1 MNFAGK
7 LIAAAMTFV
16 ASVTANFPALA
27 AGNEKNF
34 TSNVMN
40 RLPVDVTDTGG
51 TLIFSD
57 SPEYVHRNGILY
69 MDTVNGDARIL
80 FYHLNDTGVRKKL
93 AVIVENTAFEENKI
107 EITRGGFSAPGKN
120 FMSVGK
126 ATQLMYMENNFH
138 DTLKL
143 KSRERKL
150 FQAEMNDVLIDP
162 GHLVYGVYDF
172 HSTKPVRVFV
182 LMYPPTADPIAFLN
196 IAEVLPKDSQKLRGT
211 FKRMNRTLTLKKDYD
226 PKVDGIGY
234 VLICDNATDFF
245 KHGIDATD
253 GTEVIN
259 YGNYGINYTLDFRT
273 KSKTRFCLSPLGG
286 LYAGAVRFNHGKNS
300 GMIATPEGKI
310 YFGDKTPKEPPHVQK
325 AREEGISIFTNQTE
339 VSELGTYSGKV
350 SFEYS
355 PPGASNLPV
364 NIVLMPD
371 YSN

>member
-7 LIAAAMTFV
+7 FIAAAMAFIASISATFPI
-16 ASVTANFPALA
+16 SA
-27 AGNEKNF
+27 AKNERNL

-40 RLPVDVTDTGG
+40 RLPVNVTDTGG

-57 SPEYVHRNGILY
+57 SPEYVRKNGILY
-69 MDTVNGDARIL
+69 TDTVSGDARIL

-126 ATQLMYMENNFH
+126 STQLMYMENNFH

-143 KSRERKL
+143 KSQERKL
-150 FQAEMNDVLIDP
+150 FQAEMNDVIINP
-162 GHLVYGVYDF
+162 GNLVYGVYDF
-172 HSTKPVRVFV
+172 HASKPVRIFV
-182 LMYPPTADPIAFLN
+182 LMYPQTADPLDFLN
-196 IAEVLPKDSQKLRGT
+196 IAEILPKDSQKLRGT
-211 FKRMNRTLTLKKDYD
+211 FKRMNRILTLKKDYD

-253 GTEVIN
+253 GSEVVN

-273 KSKTRFCLSPLGG
+273 KAKTRFCLSPLGG
-286 LYAGAVRFNHGKNS
+286 LYAGAVRFSHGKKS
-300 GMIATPEGKI
+300 GTIATPEGRI
-310 YFGDKTPKEPPHVQK
+310 YFGDKTPSEPPHVQK
-325 AREEGISIFTNQTE
+325 AREEGLSILTNQTE
-339 VSELGTYSGKV
+339 ISELGVYSGKV

-364 NIVLMPD
+364 NIVLIPE
-371 YSN
+371 S